1 MLQEFPEILIIGYG
15 NTLRSDD
22 GIGQKVAEEVEK
34 WDDPK
39 VRSLYLHQL
48 TPELALEMATAKM
61 VIFVDA
67 IKMTDQITDIELRKI
82 TVNEAKNSSNHSINP
97 QYLLNLTHQLYQ
109 KNPLVFWLLIPV
121 INFDFGEDFSPIA
134 LKGLKIALTKIRLL
148 TEGNQ
153 NPK

>member
-34 WDDPK
+34 WGDPR

-48 TPELALEMATAKM
+48 TPELVLEMATAKM

-67 IKMTDQITDIELRKI
+67 IQMTDQIREIEFKTI
-82 TVNEAKNSSNHSINP
+82 TVNEDNNNSNHSSNP
-97 QYLLNLTHQLYQ
+97 QYLLNLTQQLYN
-109 KNPLVFWLLIPV
+109 KKPVVFWLLIPV
-121 INFDFGEDFSPIA
+121 INFDFGENFSPIA
-134 LKGLKIALTKIRLL
+134 LKGLEIALTKIKLL
-148 TEGNQ
+148 SQINQ
-153 NPK
+153 N